1 MQIQQVRLS
10 DIQTVSSSEL
20 EPKKLKA
27 LENSYDSFESQLN
40 SQRNPIAL
48 DRGAGKPYQI
58 LDGRHRV
65 YLARKKGY
73 SSVPATFG

>member
-1 MQIQQVRLS
+1 MKIQQVRLS
-10 DIQTVSSSEL
+10 DIQTVSYSEL

-27 LENSYDSFESQLN
+27 LENSYDSFETQLN
-40 SQRNPIAL
+40 SKTNPIAL

-58 LDGRHRV
+58 LNGRHRV
-65 YLARKKGY
+65 YLARQKGY